1 MDYVAHQ
8 RAFGTAV
15 YGGANPYFLMNSNVA
30 GVNHGIIFSQETVFV
45 IKTIANRVLNRQ
57 SGYAVVTSNRLGN
70 EIRKTKKFRSEL
82 ITILNRVENMGITEM
97 GELEQMLLRSY
108 KITPLIDSIKYLLE
122 LLESE
127 LDLLYQ
133 QSTNRLVN
141 ILTIAG
147 LLLSVIDV
155 LSGIGLI

>member
-1 MDYVAHQ
+1 
-8 RAFGTAV
+8 
-15 YGGANPYFLMNSNVA
+15 MNSDVA
-30 GVNHGIIFSQETVFV
+30 GINHGIIFSQETVFV
-45 IKTIANRVLNRQ
+45 IKTIANRVLHRQ
-57 SGYAVVTSNRLGN
+57 DEEGRVSSLRLGK
-70 EIRKTKKFRSEL
+70 EIQKIKQFRSEL
-82 ITILNRVENMGITEM
+82 ITILNRVENLGITEI

-122 LLESE
+122 LMESE

-147 LLLSVIDV
+147 LLLTALDV
-155 LSGIGLI
+155 FSGLGLF

>member
-8 RAFGTAV
+8 RAFGEAV
-15 YGGANPYFLMNSNVA
+15 YGGANPYFLMNSDVA
-30 GVNHGIIFSQETVFV
+30 GINHGIIFSQETVFV

-57 SGYAVVTSNRLGN
+57 YGYARTASSRLGK
-70 EIRKTKKFRSEL
+70 EIRNTKKFRSEL
-82 ITILNRVENMGITEM
+82 ITILNRVENLGITEI

-122 LLESE
+122 LMESE

-141 ILTIAG
+141 ILTVAG
-147 LLLSVIDV
+147 LILTAIDV
-155 LSGIGLI
+155 FAGL

>member
-1 MDYVAHQ
+1 M
-8 RAFGTAV
+8 
-15 YGGANPYFLMNSNVA
+15 
-30 GVNHGIIFSQETVFV
+30 
-45 IKTIANRVLNRQ
+45 
-57 SGYAVVTSNRLGN
+57 
-70 EIRKTKKFRSEL
+70 
-82 ITILNRVENMGITEM
+82 
-97 GELEQMLLRSY
+97 EQMLLRSY

-147 LLLSVIDV
+147 LILSGIDV
-155 LSGIGLI
+155 LSGLGII